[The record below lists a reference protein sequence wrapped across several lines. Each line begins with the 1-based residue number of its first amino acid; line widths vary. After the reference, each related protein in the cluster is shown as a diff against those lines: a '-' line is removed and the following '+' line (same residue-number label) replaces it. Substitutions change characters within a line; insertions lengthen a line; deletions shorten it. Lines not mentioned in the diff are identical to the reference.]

1 MANGLTPALSG
12 GDDQIRKELATV
24 LFALRRLRADL
35 ASGRVPRDSRFLSI
49 EQIDELL
56 AALCPPAKRAAARSI
71 KSATRFH
78 RSDDET
84 VRQRS
89 TKNWNA
95 LAEAVS

>member
-1 MANGLTPALSG
+1 MANGITPALSG
-12 GDDQIRKELATV
+12 GDDQIRRELATV

-56 AALCPPAKRAAARSI
+56 AALCPPAKRTANSM

-95 LAEAVS
+95 LAQAVS